1 MKNKRFTFTL
11 ENSLKEKLVHDSLKS
26 KYSSISA
33 YLNELIK
40 RGLPSVE
47 PMDVWMK
54 YIDKKIDCL
63 SDNITAFHNH
73 HTTLL
78 GKIFKRVYVNYRL
91 AGYILARLF
100 HHKSGLI
107 SQENK
112 DAANKI
118 IEVELEETEN
128 RFPEL

>member
-11 ENSLKEKLVHDSLKS
+11 KNSLKEKLVHDSLKS
-26 KYSSISA
+26 EFPSISA
-33 YLNELIK
+33 YLNELIR

-47 PMDVWMK
+47 PMDIWMK

-63 SDNITAFHNH
+63 TDNITAFQNH
-73 HTTLL
+73 HTSLL
-78 GKIFKRVYVNYRL
+78 GKIFKRVYVNYKL
-91 AGYILARLF
+91 AGYVLARLF
-100 HHKSGLI
+100 HQTPGFIPQDS
-107 SQENK
+107 K

-118 IEVELEETEN
+118 IKSELEDAEN